1 MNLKES
7 IRRILRE
14 EFNPIKARRMIYIAD
29 EYISK
34 LTPEDICGHWTE
46 FEADDY
52 MNASMSEITREMIYE
67 YPDMESEE
75 YMDYY
80 DEIYSILL
88 EFKYD
93 EKIRNFFLESLDNC
107 D

>member
-14 EFNPIKARRMIYIAD
+14 EFNPIKARRMIHIAD
-29 EYISK
+29 DYVNK
-34 LTPEDICGHWTE
+34 LSPKDVCDYWTE
-46 FEADDY
+46 SEADDY
-52 MNASMSEITREMIYE
+52 MDASMSEITREMIYE
-67 YPDMESEE
+67 YPDMDSEE

-93 EKIRNFFLESLDNC
+93 KKIRDFFLESLDNC

>member
-1 MNLKES
+1 MNLQES

-14 EFNPIKARRMIYIAD
+14 EFNPIKARRMIHIAD
-29 EYISK
+29 EYISNLK
-34 LTPEDICGHWTE
+34 PDDICTYWTND
-46 FEADDY
+46 EADDY
-52 MNASMSEITREMIYE
+52 MDETMAEITREMIYE

-80 DEIYSILL
+80 DEIYTILL

-93 EKIRNFFLESLDNC
+93 ERIRDFFLETLDNC

>member
-1 MNLKES
+1 
-7 IRRILRE
+7 
-14 EFNPIKARRMIYIAD
+14 MIHIAD
-29 EYISK
+29 EYISN
-34 LTPEDICGHWTE
+34 LTPDDICDYWTE
-46 FEADDY
+46 SEADDY
-52 MNASMSEITREMIYE
+52 MDETMAEITREMIYE

-80 DEIYSILL
+80 DEIYTILL

-93 EKIRNFFLESLDNC
+93 ERIRDFFLESLDNC